1 MSNWLVTSHEKI
13 CISIWMNVWFFRHV
27 TVVFDWLIFKRNQS
41 SLRSVRQMPFYD
53 LFIEWTLLVIN
64 IINVWER
71 KSEQSTS
78 LLIETIIA
86 LIDLPR
92 FSASVEGWWINYL
105 SLFLFLHVIDDWKPI
120 HWTDSTEI
128 LFLPP
133 FNLVPRQC
141 HWPVRFSY
149 RKPSHIRQI
158 SIFAIISIF
167 KSKRGRKSKRPCDIL
182 VWDESYVSEV
192 SACRR

>member
-1 MSNWLVTSHEKI
+1 MKQCNECLILSACNSSFWLTDFQKKPGQSPLSETNAI
-13 CISIWMNVWFFRHV
+13 LRFIYWMNFASNKHNKCLRKKIRAVD
-27 TVVFDWLIFKRNQS
+27 VFAHWNNNSFD
-41 SLRSVRQMPFYD
+41 LRRF
-53 LFIEWTLLVIN
+53 
-64 IINVWER
+64 
-71 KSEQSTS
+71 STS
-78 LLIETIIA
+78 
-86 LIDLPR
+86 
-92 FSASVEGWWINYL
+92 VESWWINYL

-149 RKPSHIRQI
+149 RKPSHIRQT
-158 SIFAIISIF
+158 SIFATISIF